1 MTLHCDGA
9 CRGNPGVGGYGAI
22 LHCEEHEKE
31 LSGACPDTTNNRM
44 ELTSAIEGLSILQEP
59 CSVRVVTDSQ
69 YLQKGIT
76 EWIQN
81 WRQKGWRTSARKE
94 VLNRDL
100 WERLLDLCQRH
111 QVEWEWV
118 PGHSGHP
125 LNERCDQL
133 ANEAI
138 DRYLSDHPGGGGA

>member
-1 MTLHCDGA
+1 VILHCDGA

-22 LHCEEHEKE
+22 LQCEDHEKE

-44 ELTSAIEGLSILQEP
+44 ELTAAIEGLSILQEP
-59 CSVRVVTDSQ
+59 CSVRVITDSQ

-81 WRQKGWRTSARKE
+81 WRQKGWKTSARKK

-100 WERLLDLCQRH
+100 WERLLELCERH
-111 QVEWEWV
+111 KVDWEWV
-118 PGHSGHP
+118 PGHSGQP

-133 ANEAI
+133 ANDAI
-138 DRYLSDHPGGGGA
+138 DRYLSDLPACGA